1 MNLVWKLNR
10 EQTIGQGSGNT
21 PDENEKVHLVDDVL
35 RSSCRRT
42 LALRR
47 SKQ

>member
-1 MNLVWKLNR
+1 MD
-10 EQTIGQGSGNT
+10 GGSGNT

-42 LALRR
+42 LASRR
-47 SKQ
+47 SEQ